1 MNNSLHFY
9 VYSLRALQV
18 PAVKAIAALA
28 ICVSTVNAEDALE
41 LNVEDLLNVE
51 VTSVSK
57 KAQAL
62 NDSAAAVYVITNDD
76 IRRIGA
82 TSIPEA
88 LRLAPGLD
96 VARIDANKW
105 AVSARGFNA
114 RFANKLL
121 VLIDGRN
128 TYSRM
133 FSGTYWENQD
143 VMMEDVDHIEVIR
156 GPGATLWGANAVN
169 GVINIITKHSS
180 KTKGGLLA
188 AGGGTEE
195 QGFGAFRYGG
205 ELGEDTFGRV
215 YAKGFKRD
223 QNTNLRGEGAGD
235 DWDKTQGGF
244 RIDSRVS
251 EVDDLK
257 LQGDLYHSHLNQT
270 LVQPSVAPP
279 YSLIG
284 RDKAE
289 TYGGNIMGLWR
300 HTYSTQSD
308 MSLQLFYDYY
318 RRNEDWMAEGRD
330 TLDLDFQ
337 HRFAFWD
344 RHELIWGLGYQLTS
358 DRLSG
363 STIFSMSPAH
373 RKNQLFSAFV
383 QDEVELIDQTLWL
396 TLGSKFEHND
406 FTGFEGQPTARLMW
420 APSLNHRLWAGVSRA
435 VRTPS
440 RGETNMQLTTAVVP
454 PSTPFSLPVELVL
467 QGNRGLRSEDVI
479 AYEVGYRTTMIKSVS
494 FDVTA
499 FYNDYAHMRDASQG
513 TAFFDPIRGVVVQ
526 PLPFGNGLKA
536 KTYGVEIATVWQMLD
551 WWRWDANYSLLKTEL
566 PATSMAVVGVSP
578 QQRVNLRS
586 AVNIRPDLDFDLW
599 FRYVGDNSAATS
611 EGNSYIPDYV
621 TMDARLAWRPLPDL
635 EFALI
640 GQNLLTNSHLEYQ
653 QENLIPP
660 TLIDRGM
667 YGKINW
673 KF

>member
-1 MNNSLHFY
+1 MKKYIAGFFVLTGHAC
-9 VYSLRALQV
+9 VLQ
-18 PAVKAIAALA
+18 AA
-28 ICVSTVNAEDALE
+28 SQDALE

-62 NDSAAAVYVITNDD
+62 NDSAAAIFVITNDD
-76 IRRIGA
+76 IKRTGA

-88 LRLAPGLD
+88 LRMAPGLD
-96 VARIDANKW
+96 VARIDSNKW
-105 AVSARGFNA
+105 AVSSRGFNA
-114 RFANKLL
+114 RFSNKLL

-143 VMMEDVDHIEVIR
+143 VMMEDVERIEVIR

-180 KTKGGLLA
+180 KTQGGLVA

-205 ELGEDTFGRV
+205 KLGEDTTGRV

-223 QNTNLRGEGAGD
+223 QNTNAQGHGAGD
-235 DWDKTQGGF
+235 DWDKVQGGF
-244 RIDSRVS
+244 RIDSQLS
-251 EVDDLK
+251 SADELK
-257 LQGDLYHSHLNQT
+257 FQGDLYHSHLNQV
-270 LVQPSVAPP
+270 LSKPSILAP
-279 YSLIG
+279 YSTTF

-289 TYGGNIMGLWR
+289 AYGGNIMGRWQ
-300 HTYSTQSD
+300 HTFSTQSD

-318 RRNEDWMAEGRD
+318 RRNEEWMSEGRD
-330 TLDLDFQ
+330 TFDLDFQ
-337 HRFAFWD
+337 HRFGLFD
-344 RHELIWGLGYQLTS
+344 SHELIWGLGYQLTS
-358 DRLSG
+358 DRLES

-383 QDEVELIDQTLWL
+383 QDEMELIDQTLWL
-396 TLGSKFEHND
+396 TLGNKFEHND

-420 APSLNHRLWAGVSRA
+420 APALNHRLWAGVSRA

-440 RGETNMQLTTAVVP
+440 RGEANMRLTTAVVP
-454 PSTPFSLPVELVL
+454 PSSPFFIPVELAL
-467 QGNRGLRSEDVI
+467 EGNTSLRSEDVI

-494 FDVTA
+494 VDVTA

-513 TAFFDPIRGVVVQ
+513 AVYFDPIRGVLVQ
-526 PLPFGNGLKA
+526 PLPFSNNLKA
-536 KTYGVEIATVWQMLD
+536 KTYGVEVSTVWQMLD
-551 WWRWDANYSLLKTEL
+551 WWRWDANYSLLKTEV
-566 PATSMAVVGVSP
+566 PQTAMAVVGISP
-578 QQRVNLRS
+578 QQRMNLRS
-586 AVNIRPDLDFDLW
+586 AVNIRPDLDFDVW
-599 FRYVGDNSAATS
+599 FRYVGNNAAATAS
-611 EGNSYIPDYV
+611 GNSYIPDYV
-621 TMDARLAWRPLPDL
+621 TMDARLAWRPEPDL
-635 EFALI
+635 EISLV

-653 QENLIPP
+653 QENLVLP
-660 TLIDRGM
+660 TFIDRGM
-667 YGKINW
+667 YGKISWN
-673 KF
+673 F